1 MISISV
7 ISIAVAASASLL
19 TLSEKS
25 RVDRLAWM
33 SGCWVRSNARSTVE
47 EQWMKPRAGTMF
59 GVGRTT
65 RHLASGDSVAEY
77 EFTHINEV
85 NGKLVFSAH
94 PSGQSPAD
102 FTESELTDSSVVFSN
117 PQHDFP
123 QNVRYMRG
131 RPDSLFASV
140 DGVVRGSS
148 RRSDFRYARSACEK

>member
-1 MISISV
+1 MKSIGIVAIAWLSV
-7 ISIAVAASASLL
+7 SILQETRDRVSQ
-19 TLSEKS
+19 LS
-25 RVDRLAWM
+25 WM
-33 SGCWVRSNARSTVE
+33 SGCWVRATQRATVE
-47 EQWMKPRAGTMF
+47 EQWMKPRGGTML

-77 EFTHINEV
+77 EFTRIHEAK
-85 NGKLVFSAH
+85 GKLVFSAH

-131 RPDSLFASV
+131 GADSLFAAV
-140 DGVVRGSS
+140 DGTVNEAQRQAT
-148 RRSDFRYARSACEK
+148 FRYARARCEVQ